1 LQRKGHPKVAF
12 ALRKFRSRG
21 LRAFVGRTDLALVRC
36 PASARL
42 VEITFI
48 IVAGAACRLAAALVL
63 LTLAT
68 ALASAALAAA
78 ALAAAAL
85 AATTLTAAALAATTL
100 TAAALAATTLA
111 AAALAAAALAAATL
125 AHTATLIPCAVDVFH
140 KCSL

>member
-85 AATTLTAAALAATTL
+85 AATTLTAAALAA
-100 TAAALAATTLA
+100 AALA
-111 AAALAAAALAAATL
+111 AAALAAAALTAATL

>member
-1 LQRKGHPKVAF
+1 MAF

-68 ALASAALAAA
+68 ALTSAALAA
-78 ALAAAAL
+78 
-85 AATTLTAAALAATTL
+85 T
-100 TAAALAATTLA
+100 
-111 AAALAAAALAAATL
+111 ALAAATLTATLTAAL

-140 KCSL
+140 MCSL

>member
-100 TAAALAATTLA
+100 A

>member
-78 ALAAAAL
+78 ALAA
-85 AATTLTAAALAATTL
+85 TTLTAAALAATTL
-100 TAAALAATTLA
+100 TAAALAAAALA
-111 AAALAAAALAAATL
+111 AAALAAALAAATL

>member
-100 TAAALAATTLA
+100 TAAALAA
-111 AAALAAAALAAATL
+111 AALAAALAAATL

>member
-100 TAAALAATTLA
+100 TAAALAAAALA
-111 AAALAAAALAAATL
+111 AAALAAAALTAATL

>member
-78 ALAAAAL
+78 ALDAAAL
-85 AATTLTAAALAATTL
+85 AATTLTAAALAA
-100 TAAALAATTLA
+100 AALA
-111 AAALAAAALAAATL
+111 AAALAAAALAAAALTAATL

>member
-78 ALAAAAL
+78 ALAATTLTAAAL

-100 TAAALAATTLA
+100 TAAALAA
-111 AAALAAAALAAATL
+111 AALAAALAAATL